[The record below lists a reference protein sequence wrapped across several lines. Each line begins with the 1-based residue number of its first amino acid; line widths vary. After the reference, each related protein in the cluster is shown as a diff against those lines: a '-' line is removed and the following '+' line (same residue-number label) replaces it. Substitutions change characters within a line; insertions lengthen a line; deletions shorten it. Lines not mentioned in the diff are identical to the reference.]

1 MNNIKS
7 HKKIG
12 AWLRKKRELAGFS
25 KAQLARLS
33 GYHKS
38 FVSRYEAG
46 QRMDIIQFTKIAL
59 ALNAKPCE
67 VIESCIEDSRKKSNK
82 SAKSK

>member
-1 MNNIKS
+1 MNNIKA

-12 AWLRKKRELAGFS
+12 EWLKQKREGAGLS
-25 KAQLARLS
+25 KAQLASLT

-38 FVSRYEAG
+38 FVARYESG

-67 VIESCIEDSRKKSNK
+67 VIASCIENSSKEPKKS
-82 SAKSK
+82 A